1 MISYLM
7 ILLADI
13 LLSAGSVCSKKYQQ
27 WRGVSSK
34 SAYFSIAVSGI
45 QCIVLFFCLNNFKL
59 NITPFSLIMAV
70 LMNIFVICYTL
81 LGRFIIKN
89 GTLALYSLFLMTGGM
104 VVPYIWGLLFLN
116 EKFSILRTIGL
127 ILIILAVSVSNK
139 IEKKTN
145 YKFILLCFSVF
156 LLNGFV
162 SVVSKVHQIETIYQ
176 TVGTNDFILLGAIF
190 RTFIMGIMLLFQLKK
205 HEPTFDN
212 SNIKLWKVF
221 LLLALSTTLSN
232 GASFLLL
239 QGAKN
244 VPATVLYPLNTGGTI
259 IFTAFAGRFVY
270 KEKLSKNEIFGII
283 VCFIGTLMF
292 L

>member
-1 MISYLM
+1 M
-7 ILLADI
+7 ILIADI

-34 SAYFSIAVSGI
+34 AAYFSIVVSGI
-45 QCIVLFFCLNNFKL
+45 QCIILFFCLNNFIL
-59 NITPFSLIMAV
+59 NVTPFSLIMAV
-70 LMNIFVICYTL
+70 LMNIFVITYSL

-104 VVPYIWGLLFLN
+104 VVPYVWGLIFLD
-116 EKFSILRTIGL
+116 ESFSILRTIGL
-127 ILIILAVSVSNK
+127 FLIILAVSISNK
-139 IEKKTN
+139 IEKNTN
-145 YKFILLCFSVF
+145 FKFILLCFSVF

-162 SVVSKVHQIETIYQ
+162 SVVSKVHQIENTYK

-190 RTFIMGIMLLFQLKK
+190 RTVIVGIMFLFQIKK

-212 SNIKLWKVF
+212 SNVKLNKVF
-221 LLLALSTTLSN
+221 LLLALSTILSN

-244 VPATVLYPLNTGGTI
+244 VPATVLYPFNTGGTI
-259 IFTAFAGRFVY
+259 ICTTLFGILIY
-270 KEKLSKNEIFGII
+270 KENLSKNEIIGII
-283 VCFIGTLMF
+283 ICFIGTLMF

>member
-34 SAYFSIAVSGI
+34 AAYFSIVVSGFM
-45 QCIVLFFCLNNFKL
+45 CIVLFLGMNNFKL
-59 NITPFSLIMAV
+59 SITPFSLIMACA
-70 LMNIFVICYTL
+70 MNILVIVYSL

-89 GTLALYSLFLMTGGM
+89 GTLALYSLFLMAGGM
-104 VVPYIWGLLFLN
+104 VVPYVWGLLFLD
-116 EKFSILRTIGL
+116 EKFSVLRTIGL
-127 ILIILAVSVSNK
+127 VLIIFAVSISNK
-139 IEKKTN
+139 FEKKTN
-145 YKFILLCFSVF
+145 FKFILLCFSVF

-162 SVVSKVHQIETIYQ
+162 SVVSKEHQIATNYQ
-176 TVGTNDFILLGAIF
+176 IVGTNDFILLGAIF
-190 RTFIMGIMLLFQLKK
+190 RTVIMGIFFLFYIKK
-205 HEPTFDN
+205 HEPTFDD
-212 SNIKLWKVF
+212 SKVKIGKVI
-221 LLLALSTTLSN
+221 LLLALSTILSN

-244 VPATVLYPLNTGGTI
+244 VPATVLYPFNTGGTI
-259 IFTAFAGRFVY
+259 ICTALFGVLVY
-270 KEKLSKNEIFGII
+270 KEKLSKNEIIGII
-283 VCFIGTLMF
+283 ICFIGTLMF